1 MKKLY
6 FLLICFIWILAL
18 FILIIA
24 LTEVYPDNI
33 FKKYRFIVSIG
44 FLSLTGFLKVIYNRI
59 FPAV

>member
-24 LTEVYPDNI
+24 ITDVYPDNL
-33 FKKYRFIVSIG
+33 FKKYKFIVGIG
-44 FLSLTGFLKVIYNRI
+44 FISLTGFLKIIYNRI